1 MEGFDASLKLKG
13 SGSVCQEVRNSP
25 SFQRSINH
33 GHYVVELHAS
43 RSAETGTFVA
53 FIYEKGSGRLLR
65 HITGTDENEVI
76 RQALVWSGSGPWNTG
91 DYLLNRNI

>member
-1 MEGFDASLKLKG
+1 MEGFDASLKG
-13 SGSVCQEVRNSP
+13 SGCVCQEVRNSP

-65 HITGTDENEVI
+65 HVTGTDENEVI
-76 RQALVWSGSGPWNTG
+76 RQALAWCGNRGTFG